1 MLGRN
6 VQMVSFELASSQEVF
21 FAGVSEKRSAY
32 THFETYERTAHFWVP
47 DAAILIKATMYWHL
61 WEMLAGKQKSN
72 LDFWI
77 LWCHYVGSGASF
89 GFVG

>member
-1 MLGRN
+1 MLRKFLHILVVCGKTLRTTIQYGNKTTLDMLGRN

-47 DAAILIKATMYWHL
+47 DAAILIKATM
-61 WEMLAGKQKSN
+61 
-72 LDFWI
+72 
-77 LWCHYVGSGASF
+77 
-89 GFVG
+89 